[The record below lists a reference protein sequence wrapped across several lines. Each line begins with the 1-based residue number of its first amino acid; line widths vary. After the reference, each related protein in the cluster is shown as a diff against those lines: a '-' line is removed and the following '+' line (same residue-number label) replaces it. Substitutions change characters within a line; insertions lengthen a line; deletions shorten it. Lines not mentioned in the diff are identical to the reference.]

1 MKVTTEDTEYTFAVT
16 DFGFTDVD
24 GDALASVEVVA
35 APALGTFELDSATV
49 TANTMVTKT
58 QLDDGDLVYTPVAN
72 ANGKP
77 YTTFTFQV
85 SDGTDESTATY
96 TMTID
101 VEAVNDAPEAS
112 NNEVTMSEDTE
123 YTFAAADFGFTDV
136 DGDALASVEVVAAP
150 TLGTFELDSATV
162 TANTMVTKTQ
172 LDDGEL
178 VFTPVAGANGDP
190 YTSFTFKV
198 SDGTLESTATYTISI
213 VVAAMNDAPTGANNE
228 VTTNEDTAYRFTA
241 ADFGFADGD
250 GDTLASV
257 KVVSPPM
264 AGSLTLDG
272 TTVTANK
279 VVTKTQLDDGELVFT
294 PVANANGKPYTS
306 FNGAGEHGDVALH
319 QLHVQGERR
328 DAGEHGDVHDGDED
342 PARRRRSGVH
352 PGGERERQAYTTF
365 TFQVS
370 DGTDESAATYTMTI
384 DVEAV
389 NDAPTGAPTITGAG
403 ACGSDADDV
412 DERHHGRRRQDER
425 RQQHYGLR
433 LDLPVGAR
441 RQQRGGEPHHG
452 SDFEH
457 LHACIGG

>member
-1 MKVTTEDTEYTFAVT
+1 MNDAPEASHRKVTTNEDTAYTFAAA

-35 APALGTFELDSATV
+35 APTVGTFELDSATV
-49 TANTMVTKT
+49 TANKVVTKT
-58 QLDDGDLVYTPVAN
+58 QLDDGDLVFTPVAN

-228 VTTNEDTAYRFTA
+228 VTTNEDTAYRFTV

-306 FNGAGEHGDVALH
+306 FTFKVSDGTLESTATYTMTIDVDG
-319 QLHVQGERR
+319 GERR
-328 DAGEHGDVHDGDED
+328 AGGVAPQGDDERGHGVHVGKADGFRVHRPRGRRGRAGERGGGGGADGGHVRARQCDGDDEQGGDED
-342 PARRRRSGVH
+342 PARRRRTGVH
-352 PGGERERQAYTTF
+352 PGGERERQALH
-365 TFQVS
+365 
-370 DGTDESAATYTMTI
+370 
-384 DVEAV
+384 DVHL
-389 NDAPTGAPTITGAG
+389 PG
-403 ACGSDADDV
+403 
-412 DERHHGRRRQDER
+412 ER
-425 RQQHYGLR
+425 RDAGE
-433 LDLPVGAR
+433 
-441 RQQRGGEPHHG
+441 RGDVH
-452 SDFEH
+452 DDD
-457 LHACIGG
+457 